1 MSAWDSWDDVEFV
14 RCLFFDIFYYIIQGG
29 TMKKNIGLHD
39 RFVRFILGLAA
50 FMNIF
55 ALQTGPLVSSILA
68 IVGLVL
74 LYTSI
79 QGYCS
84 LYDAFGYSTCKDE
97 TSCNEEG
104 EIMKQNVGKTD
115 RFIRFILGMAF
126 LLNIFTLNTGVLATV
141 ILVVLALSMFYSSI
155 SGYCPLYEL
164 CKMDTCTKE
173 ETCGEG
179 HGEAAS
185 H

>member
-1 MSAWDSWDDVEFV
+1 
-14 RCLFFDIFYYIIQGG
+14 
-29 TMKKNIGLHD
+29 MKKNIGLHD

-50 FMNIF
+50 LMNIF
-55 ALQTGPLVSSILA
+55 ALQTGPLVSSLLA
-68 IVGLVL
+68 VAGIVL

-84 LYDAFGYSTCKDE
+84 LYDTFGYSTCKDE

-115 RFIRFILGMAF
+115 RFIRFILGVAF
-126 LLNIFTLNTGVLATV
+126 LLNIFTLNTGVMATV
-141 ILVVLALSMFYSSI
+141 ILVVLALSMLYSSI
-155 SGYCPLYEL
+155 TGYCPLYEL
-164 CKMDTCTKE
+164 LKVDTCAKE
-173 ETCGEG
+173 DTCSEEQS
-179 HGEAAS
+179 EAAS